1 MLKIKALYK
10 EKNNNVIKNI
20 DIDLNKGSSISIECN
35 NDISDLL
42 VNLILGR
49 ATPAKGEIYIEGM
62 KNSDYIKNN
71 LVTIGV
77 VLREDVFYERMNI
90 DDYMKFFANI
100 LDSKVDYKKILL
112 KLALLDIGNLKIK
125 SLNYSQKRRLSFA
138 RELLKQ
144 PNLLIFQEPILNMD
158 RDGAK
163 IIIENIEEL
172 SSKGTAIVIT
182 SMLFKDAIMVGEKIY
197 RLDDDGFVE
206 LNNIKEEADKDI
218 GETKNK
224 NQIYKINKISAKLG
238 ERILLFDP
246 TEIDYVE
253 SEGGVSNLSI
263 RGDKFPC
270 NASLADL
277 TERLKYFGFFRCHR
291 SYLVNLQKVREVIT
305 WTRNSYSLSLD
316 DKTKSS
322 IPLSKGRLEE
332 LKNIL
337 KL

>member
-49 ATPAKGEIYIEGM
+49 ETPAKGEIYIEGI

-71 LVTIGV
+71 LISIGV
-77 VLREDVFYERMNI
+77 VLREAVFYERMNI
-90 DDYMKFFANI
+90 NDYMKFFANL
-100 LDSKVDYKKILL
+100 LDSKVDYKRILL
-112 KLALLDIGNLKIK
+112 KLALLDIGNSKIK

-144 PNLLIFQEPILNMD
+144 PKLLIFQEPILNMD

-172 SSKGTAIVIT
+172 SSKGTAVVIT
-182 SMLFKDAIMVGEKIY
+182 SVLFKDAIMVGEKIY

-270 NASLADL
+270 NVSLTDL
-277 TERLKYFGFFRCHR
+277 AERLKYFGFFRCHR